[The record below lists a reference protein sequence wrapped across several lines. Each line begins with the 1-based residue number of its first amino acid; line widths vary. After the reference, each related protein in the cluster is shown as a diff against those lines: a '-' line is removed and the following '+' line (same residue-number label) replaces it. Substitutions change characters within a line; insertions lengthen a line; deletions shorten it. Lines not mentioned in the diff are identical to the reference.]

1 MTIGGALKAAPYENA
16 MPKTSNI
23 NLAGGQE
30 GETILMPPP
39 PFVHSFVTPASLLSP
54 FPASL
59 LQLPHLTNF
68 QKLDLKF
75 NTKFD
80 LQKNG

>member
-1 MTIGGALKAAPYENA
+1 

-23 NLAGGQE
+23 NLQPGAKKVRPSSC
-30 GETILMPPP
+30 LPP
-39 PFVHSFVTPASLLSP
+39 PFVHSFVTPASLLYP

-75 NTKFD
+75 NAKFD